1 MELEW
6 DRSPRLLAW
15 ILLRQDFAQFCRQAS
30 QLCLGRS
37 RAFQAWAGIQ
47 LLTGSPGGDR
57 PPTDPM
63 PAGGESRHCSWP
75 LQVTSEPPSWAY
87 FPITTVL
94 AVFQSVGR
102 AEQPHLGLVYS
113 PPQCPAPGTGGH
125 YSISASY
132 GQISPG
138 PPSLSLELGFHGF
151 FCLRQS
157 LLAPCW
163 LRGQG
168 LAVGFLKYTG
178 YCLFHPHPHHF
189 SHCWL
194 AGRGGIVS
202 REPGPSRRHT
212 GAY

>member
-63 PAGGESRHCSWP
+63 PAGGESRHCPWP

-87 FPITTVL
+87 FPLTTVL
-94 AVFQSVGR
+94 AVFQSVGLD
-102 AEQPHLGLVYS
+102 EQPHLGLVYS
-113 PPQCPAPGTGGH
+113 PPQCPARGLEDTTQSRHPMDRFH
-125 YSISASY
+125 LV
-132 GQISPG
+132 
-138 PPSLSLELGFHGF
+138 PPSLSLEALSWGSMGSSVFA
-151 FCLRQS
+151 RAS
-157 LLAPCW
+157 W
-163 LRGQG
+163 LPAGSGAR
-168 LAVGFLKYTG
+168 A
-178 YCLFHPHPHHF
+178 
-189 SHCWL
+189 WL
-194 AGRGGIVS
+194 WVF
-202 REPGPSRRHT
+202 
-212 GAY
+212 